1 MTAFKRSC
9 AGAGVVLLAVMTGT
23 LAPTAAQTPAQ
34 PDARP
39 PCVRALVAMDDTI
52 DSSRSKSGDVFKFVL
67 VDSATAPDGTVVP
80 SGTVGYGVVANAAHA
95 ERGGRAGYLA
105 LETRFFVLGEGKDG
119 KHVPAIIDRANDQ
132 ASVAVGATA
141 NAPGLLGLI
150 PIVGYAVGGYDSLH
164 HGKDAT
170 IQRGT
175 RVGIF
180 VGDDAALGTCRPLA
194 AGESPPPAPAVT
206 PSASPA
212 TVTPPAPP
220 ASPAPAASPRT

>member
-1 MTAFKRSC
+1 MTAIKRTC
-9 AGAGVVLLAVMTGT
+9 AGAGVLLLAAMTSSP
-23 LAPTAAQTPAQ
+23 APTAAQTPGQ

-39 PCVRALVAMDDTI
+39 ACVHALVAMDDTI

-67 VDSATAPDGTVVP
+67 VDARTAPDGTAVP

-105 LETRFFVLGEGKDG
+105 LETRFLLLDNG
-119 KHVPAIIDRANDQ
+119 KHVSAIIDRANDQ
-132 ASVAVGATA
+132 ASTVAGATA

-180 VGDDAALGTCRPLA
+180 IGDDAALGTCRPLA
-194 AGESPPPAPAVT
+194 AGESPKPAASPSAETAPAGT
-206 PSASPA
+206 S
-212 TVTPPAPP
+212 P
-220 ASPAPAASPRT
+220 ASPAPAATPAPSASARP

>member
-1 MTAFKRSC
+1 MTAIKRTC
-9 AGAGVVLLAVMTGT
+9 AGAGVVLLAAMTGT

-34 PDARP
+34 PETRP
-39 PCVRALVAMDDTI
+39 VCVRALVAMDDTI
-52 DSSRSKSGDVFKFVL
+52 DSSRSKPGDVFKFVL
-67 VDSATAPDGTVVP
+67 VDSRTAPDGTAVP
-80 SGTVGYGVVANAAHA
+80 SGTVGYGVVANASHA

-105 LETRFFVLGEGKDG
+105 LETRFLLLDNG

-132 ASVAVGATA
+132 ASTAIGATA

-194 AGESPPPAPAVT
+194 SGESPPPA
-206 PSASPA
+206 
-212 TVTPPAPP
+212 
-220 ASPAPAASPRT
+220 ASPAPAPSAAPAAPAPGNSPAPAPAASART

>member
-1 MTAFKRSC
+1 MTAIKRTC
-9 AGAGVVLLAVMTGT
+9 ARAGVVLFVAMTGT

-34 PDARP
+34 PDTRP
-39 PCVRALVAMDDTI
+39 ACVRAMVAMDETI

-67 VDSATAPDGTVVP
+67 VEPATAPDGTAIP
-80 SGTVGYGVVANAAHA
+80 AGNLGYGVVANAAHA

-105 LETRFFVLGEGKDG
+105 LETRFLLVGDGKDA
-119 KHVPAIIDRANDQ
+119 KHVPAIIDRATDQ
-132 ASVAVGATA
+132 KSTAVGATA

-180 VGDDAALGTCRPLA
+180 IGDDAALGTCRPLA
-194 AGESPPPAPAVT
+194 AGESPPPA
-206 PSASPA
+206 
-212 TVTPPAPP
+212 
-220 ASPAPAASPRT
+220 ASPAPAAPAPAASPAPAGSPAPAASARP